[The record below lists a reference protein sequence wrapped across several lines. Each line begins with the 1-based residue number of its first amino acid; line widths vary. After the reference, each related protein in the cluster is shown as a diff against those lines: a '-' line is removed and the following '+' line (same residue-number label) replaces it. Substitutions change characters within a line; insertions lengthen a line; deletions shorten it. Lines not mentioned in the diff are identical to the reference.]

1 MCGVLAIVEGVEVE
15 GCPAYDASAAAAVPP
30 PPAAADWAP
39 ALARRGPD
47 GGGGAAVALGAG
59 ASLHLAGS
67 LLQLRGSAPS
77 AAPLADART
86 GSLLLFNGEVF
97 GGLPLA
103 PGASD
108 AAALLTAL
116 AACAADAAAVVGVL
130 SRLRGPWALI
140 YWSPEARTLFFG
152 RDALGRRSLLRRGPT
167 AADTRL
173 VLASCAPAGP
183 AAAAAGFEEVP
194 PGVHGLRIGPAGSPA
209 PCRGAL
215 ESHAWRDAALL
226 ALASFER
233 PAAPPPSAGAA
244 AVVAALRAAVAVRV
258 RALDAPPAAAAAAAA
273 APPPP
278 DGLPPARV
286 LVLFSGGVDSTLIAI
301 LAHAALPPGE
311 AIDLASVCFAGGAS
325 PDRAA
330 ARDALAELRAAAPSR
345 AWRLIAVDG
354 SLAAVDAARPA
365 LLRLLAPAATV
376 MDLNIGAALWLAAGA
391 DGYILDAAG
400 GDSAAQRPRYRSAAR
415 VALLGHG
422 ADELFAGYARHRT
435 RFAAGGAPA
444 LAAELRRDAAR
455 LWLRNL
461 GRDDRLVADRGRE
474 ARHPFLDEAVVA
486 AALAAPLGELADL
499 ALPPGVGDKR
509 ALRAA
514 LAAAGLPRAAARVKR
529 AIQFGTRL
537 AALTNAAHLGGTRQ
551 ASRARAG
558 AALLADVGLA
568 DAS

>member
-15 GCPAYDASAAAAVPP
+15 GCPARDASAAAAAAPP
-30 PPAAADWAP
+30 PVAADWAS

-47 GGGGAAVALGAG
+47 GGGGAAVALGPG
-59 ASLHLAGS
+59 AALHLAGS
-67 LLQLRGSAPS
+67 LLQLRGGAPS
-77 AAPLADART
+77 AAPLADAR
-86 GSLLLFNGEVF
+86 GGGLLLFNGEIF
-97 GGLPLA
+97 GGLPVA
-103 PGASD
+103 PGAND
-108 AAALLTAL
+108 AAALLAAL
-116 AACAADAAAVVGVL
+116 AACAADAAAIVGVL
-130 SRLRGPWALI
+130 SLLRGPWALV
-140 YWSPEARTLFFG
+140 YWEPRTRTLFFG
-152 RDALGRRSLLRRGPT
+152 RDVLGRRSLLRRCPT
-167 AADTRL
+167 AADARL

-194 PGVHGLRIGPAGSPA
+194 PGVYGLRIGPAGSPA
-209 PCRGAL
+209 PCHGVI

-233 PAAPPPSAGAA
+233 PAAPPPGAGAA
-244 AVVAALRAAVAVRV
+244 AVVAALRAAVAARV
-258 RALDAPPAAAAAAAA
+258 RALDAPPAAAAA

-286 LVLFSGGVDSTLIAI
+286 LVLFSGGVDSTLLAI

-311 AIDLASVCFAGGAS
+311 AIDLATVCFAGGAS

-330 ARDALAELRAAAPSR
+330 ARDALAELRAAAPGR
-345 AWRLIAVDG
+345 AWRLVAVDG

-376 MDLNIGAALWLAAGA
+376 MDLNIGAALWLATGA
-391 DGYILDAAG
+391 DGHILDAAG
-400 GDSAAQRPRYRSAAR
+400 GAAATQRPRYRSAAR

-461 GRDDRLVADRGRE
+461 GRDDRLVADCGRE

-486 AALAAPLGELADL
+486 AALAAPLADLADL

-509 ALRAA
+509 VLREA

-551 ASRARAG
+551 ANKARAG
-558 AALLADVGLA
+558 AVLLADVGLA
-568 DAS
+568 DAP